1 MSVEVERNGRE
12 AANRAVEISSTLIVI
27 SIVTLREIYN
37 VAGTMDYLNVVL
49 RGFISSIYM
58 VISIN
63 FSSRDDVP

>member
-1 MSVEVERNGRE
+1 MSVEVEINGRE